1 MGDLSVFE
9 CVVEY
14 VNYRETEK
22 KQQFKQRHI
31 NTLHLSLSILIFAFT
46 ISERAD
52 LIRVHF
58 LQKKGAWICY
68 NRWIEKNRKFNY
80 NLCQVW
86 KVVFHCGWTALA
98 DDHIREIFFF
108 FFLQTFLSSTLETSR
123 RWLSAYLLFGYFSLL
138 LVSCTILFS
147 LRFCCYLKEKFFLS
161 LLCPPSLLYCW
172 MLSKEIKVSLKSSKK
187 CTIFWKQKLM
197 GAMKEQRVHSLQ
209 LSKKI
214 WVCS

>member
-1 MGDLSVFE
+1 MLIIVKQKRNNNLNRGTSTRYTFP
-9 CVVEY
+9 
-14 VNYRETEK
+14 YRS
-22 KQQFKQRHI
+22 
-31 NTLHLSLSILIFAFT
+31 LSLPLHFRNKLIW
-46 ISERAD
+46 SECIFFR
-52 LIRVHF
+52 
-58 LQKKGAWICY
+58 KKGPGFVTTG
-68 NRWIEKNRKFNY
+68 RSKKKTNRKFNY

-86 KVVFHCGWTALA
+86 KVVFHWGWTALA
-98 DDHIREIFFF
+98 DDHIREILFF

-123 RWLSAYLLFGYFSLL
+123 GWLSAYLWFGYFSLL

-187 CTIFWKQKLM
+187 CIIFWKQKLM

-209 LSKKI
+209 LSKKKI